1 MNTNHLRRFLNE
13 AQRFDIWASNLGV
26 FHDGH
31 SSLDYRFRDSS
42 PLFEYTSNLLYDLSE
57 ALSAF
62 ALQVAPG
69 PHSQEAIVDDFDDL
83 TLSDDESEDF
93 SSYQEGSLPDQYL
106 TNISTT
112 VNRLYALSFRVRNP
126 KMRTGLSKALSYKE
140 VDSETGVD
148 LMEAYMERDSRRL
161 EELFRT
167 WRVGDEAGPQFM
179 VERLARANMNRR
191 KQFRYWERRK
201 IKYQY
206 YHNVATGCRWLRE
219 LETTSIQR
227 NTRPSEPST
236 ATSPNTSV
244 ILETES
250 TVSTDTFVVTSGGT
264 FDPLELPAPPVVD
277 ADSPEFECPYC
288 FTICAEETAR
298 PHAWR
303 RHILRDLRPYICTF
317 KNCKDADQQYDT
329 FTDWAS
335 HESSSHGIQP
345 TATRTCPI
353 CTRADSTAH
362 HIASHLRHIAC
373 FVFSGNTK
381 ATNTDQ
387 DAAGHSNSANIGSI
401 DWDSG
406 SEDSDFD
413 DEWAAH
419 TKTIHLDLTACGFGV
434 TRIQLRPEDVVETTV
449 FKYTDP
455 NGHPIPLD
463 YDSLYNDII
472 VHVDF
477 VRDATISGTP
487 ATVDMLGVWIP
498 CEPSITQ
505 CSHLE
510 PQDNRARDDPVPPQ
524 PAIFAILWHESPSY
538 GSAARSSVL
547 ERGPQYIGRFG
558 EPIYSTIRRMVVF
571 RKIEQVSWCFAI
583 TTYGGRGLKKS
594 GLNPSQ
600 HVVLYERGTTPIIRT
615 DEPPMTMGPLPV
627 VLAAETGRLDSMSR
641 LNFGKIY
648 TVEHNACSSPDI
660 LFFWGA
666 EQRNIVAG
674 LCNPQTLKFTLS

>member
-1 MNTNHLRRFLNE
+1 MNTSHLRRFLNE

-42 PLFEYTSNLLYDLSE
+42 PLFEYTFNLLCDLSE

-62 ALQVAPG
+62 ALQVTPE
-69 PHSQEAIVDDFDDL
+69 PHSQEAIVDDVDDL

-93 SSYQEGSLPDQYL
+93 SSYQEDSLPDQYL

-191 KQFRYWERRK
+191 KQFKYWERRK
-201 IKYQY
+201 IKYEY
-206 YHNVATGCRWLRE
+206 YHRVATGRRWLRE
-219 LETTSIQR
+219 LETTSTQR

-236 ATSPNTSV
+236 ATSPNTAV

-264 FDPLELPAPPVVD
+264 FDPLELPPPPEVD

-329 FTDWAS
+329 FTDWVS

-373 FVFSGNTK
+373 FAFSGNTK
-381 ATNTDQ
+381 ATNTGQ

-406 SEDSDFD
+406 SENSDFD

-419 TKTIHLDLTACGFGV
+419 TKTVHLDLTACGFGV
-434 TRIQLRPEDVVETTV
+434 TRIQLRPEDVVETVTTV
-449 FKYTDP
+449 FQFADP

-463 YDSLYNDII
+463 YDSLYDGII

-477 VRDATISGTP
+477 VRDATISG
-487 ATVDMLGVWIP
+487 D
-498 CEPSITQ
+498 S
-505 CSHLE
+505 
-510 PQDNRARDDPVPPQ
+510 RARDDPVPPQ
-524 PAIFAILWHESPSY
+524 PALFAILWHENHGY
-538 GSAARSSVL
+538 GSAARFSVL

-571 RKIEQVSWCFAI
+571 KGFENYSWCFAI
-583 TTYGGRGLKKS
+583 TTYGGRGLRKP

-615 DEPPMTMGPLPV
+615 DEPPMTKRPLPV

-641 LNFGKIY
+641 LNFGKVY
-648 TVEHNACSSPDI
+648 TVDHNVCSSPNI

-666 EQRNIVAG
+666 EQRNIAAG
-674 LCNPQTLKFTLS
+674 LWNPQTLKFILS